1 LNRLFLL
8 LCAVVL
14 GPGRALAD
22 ASAAGYLGADL
33 AKLDA
38 TGPSAQAP
46 SLLPTLLNVV
56 FSLAFVVGLV
66 YLAYWA
72 LLKWRNRQ
80 GAPAGGERVGLIKV
94 LEKHY
99 IDGRHA
105 VAAVELGDEI
115 VFLGLGQDVQ
125 VLSRV
130 SDPEAVER
138 LRQAAPLPQA
148 LMGFKEQFARVGLK
162 MKRDEWGQAKQ
173 AMRTQAEELKTQMER
188 MKSRRG
194 DKP

>member
-1 LNRLFLL
+1 MKRLFLFL
-8 LCAVVL
+8 SAMLV
-14 GPGRALAD
+14 
-22 ASAAGYLGADL
+22 SAAAWADTATAAYLGDDL

-80 GAPAGGERVGLIKV
+80 GAPVGGQKVGLIKV

-99 IDGRHA
+99 IDGRH
-105 VAAVELGDEI
+105 
-115 VFLGLGQDVQ
+115 
-125 VLSRV
+125 
-130 SDPEAVER
+130 
-138 LRQAAPLPQA
+138 
-148 LMGFKEQFARVGLK
+148 
-162 MKRDEWGQAKQ
+162 
-173 AMRTQAEELKTQMER
+173 
-188 MKSRRG
+188 
-194 DKP
+194 

>member
-1 LNRLFLL
+1 LL
-8 LCAVVL
+8 A
-14 GPGRALAD
+14 PERAWSD
-22 ASAAGYLGADL
+22 TSTAGYLGADL

-56 FSLAFVVGLV
+56 FSLAFVLGLV

-80 GAPAGGERVGLIKV
+80 GAPAGAQKVGLIKV

-105 VAAVELGDEI
+105 VAAVELGDEV
-115 VFLGLGQDVQ
+115 VFLGLGEDVQ

-130 SDPEAVER
+130 TDPATVER
-138 LRQAAPLPQA
+138 LRQLAPLPA
-148 LMGFKEQFARVGLK
+148 DLMGFKEQLARVGLK

-173 AMRTQAEELKTQMER
+173 AMRTQAEELKAQMER
-188 MKSRRG
+188 MKTRRG
-194 DKP
+194 GDQ